1 MLFIIIT
8 LIQANI
14 DTRQQFLFPFLERKK
29 FRTGNSNFVTLHD
42 TDDSDVDHSDVE
54 DSDFD

>member
-1 MLFIIIT
+1 MLFIIST

-29 FRTGNSNFVTLHD
+29 FRVGNSNFVTLDD
-42 TDDSDVDHSDVE
+42 TDDSDIDHSDVE
-54 DSDFD
+54 DSDV

>member
-14 DTRQQFLFPFLERKK
+14 DTRQQFLIPFLERKK
-29 FRTGNSNFVTLHD
+29 FRVGNSDFVTLDD
-42 TDDSDVDHSDVE
+42 TDDSDVDHSDLE

>member
-29 FRTGNSNFVTLHD
+29 FRAGNSNFV
-42 TDDSDVDHSDVE
+42 TDDSDVDHSDFE
-54 DSDFD
+54 DFDSD